1 MNIDLVPER
10 NFRERISGYYYFEF
24 DDTKKIMNEEQK
36 FIKTCE
42 ITFTRLN
49 KVFRQIDYSDFQDSV
64 LEDLRVNEA
73 SYNPKVFLFVFFF
86 TYTKNSD
93 GTFVLNFSKQK
104 IKECMEYIEKANNSD
119 NEIDSDMIDL
129 IKESGITSEN
139 IIRYFIFYEKNL
151 NNLIFNK

>member
-36 FIKTCE
+36 FVKTCE

-86 TYTKNSD
+86 TYTKISD

-139 IIRYFIFYEKNL
+139 VIRYFIFYEKNL

>member
-36 FIKTCE
+36 FVKTCE

-49 KVFRQIDYSDFQDSV
+49 KVFKQIDYSDFQDSV

-86 TYTKNSD
+86 TYTKISD
-93 GTFVLNFSKQK
+93 GTFILNFSKQK

-139 IIRYFIFYEKNL
+139 VIRYFIFFEKNL

>member
-10 NFRERISGYYYFEF
+10 NFRERISGYYYLEF

-36 FIKTCE
+36 FVKTCE

-86 TYTKNSD
+86 TYTKISD

-139 IIRYFIFYEKNL
+139 VIRYFIFFEKNL